1 MNCDIRLY
9 DIRTQLDSA
18 LRKGKTPKEFAHD
31 AGISVSWAYR
41 LAWDLGFKSIYVSTY
56 ERNLLEKLRKEGY

>member
-1 MNCDIRLY
+1 MIY
-9 DIRTQLDSA
+9 DIRTQLDTA
-18 LRKGKTPKEFAHD
+18 LRAGKTPKEFAYE

-41 LAWDLGFKSIYVSTY
+41 LAWELGFKSIYVSTY

>member
-1 MNCDIRLY
+1 MTTDIQLY

-41 LAWDLGFKSIYVSTY
+41 LAWELGFKSIYVSTY
-56 ERNLLEKLRKEGY
+56 ERNLLEKLRRDGY